1 VNEFSAPKGCAYQT
15 RYRVWGEQLSRQ
27 TDLGNGIERN
37 LKMKYIFTV
46 LRSVLI
52 ISLVSSIV
60 AEATDSEKP
69 DFVEQTI
76 ESIMDYMDQSPAPWP
91 DKWKQ
96 EYIETIRKAIELHP
110 DVPHYGT
117 RLEILTK
124 GFKPYWQSFKKT
136 SDRSLFEVH
145 RAQIRWY
152 IENLMNTQ
160 FPTEGERKKLR
171 NQYTDIWNYAADSLL
186 KQFPF
191 LDPNIVMKTKVEH
204 LSECYCKI
212 ESPLMP
218 VYLKPMSEEQV
229 EQIKQRWD
237 KLCYARIDLWR
248 ELDGNSTMPDGNSDA
263 PSQNAKRDYRLTKE
277 SLSQLLGLVRMI
289 VPQRE
294 SWLAEH

>member
-1 VNEFSAPKGCAYQT
+1 
-15 RYRVWGEQLSRQ
+15 
-27 TDLGNGIERN
+27 
-37 LKMKYIFTV
+37 
-46 LRSVLI
+46 
-52 ISLVSSIV
+52 
-60 AEATDSEKP
+60 
-69 DFVEQTI
+69 
-76 ESIMDYMDQSPAPWP
+76 
-91 DKWKQ
+91 
-96 EYIETIRKAIELHP
+96 
-110 DVPHYGT
+110 
-117 RLEILTK
+117 LEILTK

-186 KQFPF
+186 KQFSF
-191 LDPNIVMKTKVEH
+191 LDPDVVMKTKVEH

-237 KLCYARIDLWR
+237 KMCYARVDLWR
-248 ELDGNSTMPDGNSDA
+248 KLDGNSAMPDRNSDT